1 MANKLLKCKI
11 GPSILNAD
19 LASLAAESER
29 LLTAGAD
36 YLHLDVMDGH
46 FVPNLTFGAPVVKVS
61 FNILNQSFECFAWNK
76 ILVLNLCWGF
86 FKIILSKL
94 QLLMKVAI
102 FIGDIS
108 RNLFNRCL
116 EYHDYI
122 NPSFQPFLLLYK

>member
-19 LASLAAESER
+19 LANLAAESER

-61 FNILNQSFECFAWNK
+61 KLFYIVFKKFSIL
-76 ILVLNLCWGF
+76 
-86 FKIILSKL
+86 IIKL
-94 QLLMKVAI
+94 LQ
-102 FIGDIS
+102 
-108 RNLFNRCL
+108 
-116 EYHDYI
+116 
-122 NPSFQPFLLLYK
+122 